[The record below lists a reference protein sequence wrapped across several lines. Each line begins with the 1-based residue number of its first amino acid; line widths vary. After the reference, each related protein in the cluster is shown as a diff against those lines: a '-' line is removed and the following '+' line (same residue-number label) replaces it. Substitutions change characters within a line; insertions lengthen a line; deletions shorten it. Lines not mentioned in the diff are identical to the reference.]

1 MLKNLLKTGV
11 LGISTGTIYYYG
23 NDISTKCLNLLDPET
38 AHNISIKA
46 LSKGIMFYNNPITDK
61 KLETKVF
68 GLNFKNPVG
77 LAAGFDKNAEAY
89 NSLFKLGFGHVEV
102 GTITYLEQKG
112 NPKPRIFRYEDKIIN
127 HCGLNNHGTLEV
139 RDRIIDNIDIPYDTQ
154 LICDNIDKLYTLE
167 RKESYNV
174 LGISISPN
182 NNSHNPILDYCN
194 ILSNIKYYADYFV
207 INISCPNVNHK
218 KYNVDET
225 IGYIRQFCNKPLL
238 VKLSPDLEDS
248 EYINLS
254 KIFLKNNIDGII
266 LTNTMKVKEGGESGS
281 QKLYEKSN
289 QVLSLLYRELDGKI
303 PIIGCGGILTGEQA
317 YEKIC
322 LGASLIQ
329 IYSGFVLKGPKIIN
343 EINQYLLDKIQEEK
357 VESISELV
365 GKHHNK

>member
-23 NDISTKCLNLLDPET
+23 NDISTKALNLLDPET

-46 LSKGIMFYNNPITDK
+46 LSKGIMFYNDPITDK

-68 GLNFKNPVG
+68 GLDFKNPVG

-89 NSLFKLGFGHVEV
+89 NNLFKLGFGHVEV

-112 NPKPRIFRYEDKIIN
+112 NPKPRIFRYKDKIVN

-154 LICDNIDKLYTLE
+154 LLCDNIDKLYALE
-167 RKESYNV
+167 RSKSCNV
-174 LGISISPN
+174 LGISIAPN
-182 NNSHNPILDYCN
+182 NNTQNPILDYCN
-194 ILSNIKYYADYFV
+194 ILSNIRNYGDYFV
-207 INISCPNVNHK
+207 INISCPNVKHK
-218 KYNVDET
+218 KYDFDKT
-225 IGYIRQFCNKPLL
+225 IGYIRQFCTKPLL

-254 KIFLKNNIDGII
+254 KLFLKNNIDGII
-266 LTNTMKVKEGGESGS
+266 LTNTIKIKEGGESGS
-281 QKLYEKSN
+281 TKLYEKSN

-343 EINQYLLDKIQEEK
+343 EINQYLLDRIQEEK
-357 VESISELV
+357 VESITELV
-365 GKHHNK
+365 GKYHK